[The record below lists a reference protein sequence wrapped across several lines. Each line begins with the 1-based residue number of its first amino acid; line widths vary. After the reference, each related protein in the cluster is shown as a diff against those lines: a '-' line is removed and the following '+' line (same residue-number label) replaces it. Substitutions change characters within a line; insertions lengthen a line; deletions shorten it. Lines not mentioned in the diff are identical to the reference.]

1 MPKSK
6 RAKVVHLSK
15 VEKKGKEL
23 SQKLFKQVRECVDKY
38 QYCFVF
44 SVENMRN
51 TYLKDVR
58 TEFSDS
64 RLFFGKTKV
73 MAKALG
79 TTVEDEYEPNLSKL
93 SKFLVGNVGLLF
105 TSRPTDDIISYF
117 STYAQTDF
125 ARAGVHATR
134 DFTVPAGTVYSQGG
148 EIPAE
153 EDVPMAHS
161 LEQTVRKMGM
171 PTSLVKGKVTLDQP
185 YTVCKEGSVLNSHQ
199 TALLKLFGVA
209 TAEFRVQIKA
219 YWSAATNEVK
229 EVDAM
234 EE

>member
-15 VEKKGKEL
+15 VDKKGKEGTI
-23 SQKLFKQVRECVDKY
+23 KLFNNVRESLDKY

-79 TTVEDEYEPNLSKL
+79 TAPEDSHQPGSYHLSPHLHGDK
-93 SKFLVGNVGLLF
+93 GLLLTNRSPADVTAYF
-105 TSRPTDDIISYF
+105 NSMCKTTSRAPAPQLPATSPFRPESYIPWVAKWTWQT
-117 STYAQTDF
+117 TYPL
-125 ARAGVHATR
+125 H
-134 DFTVPAGTVYSQGG
+134 TVWNPS
-148 EIPAE
+148 
-153 EDVPMAHS
+153 
-161 LEQTVRKMGM
+161 
-171 PTSLVKGKVTLDQP
+171 
-185 YTVCKEGSVLNSHQ
+185 
-199 TALLKLFGVA
+199 
-209 TAEFRVQIKA
+209 
-219 YWSAATNEVK
+219 
-229 EVDAM
+229 
-234 EE
+234 